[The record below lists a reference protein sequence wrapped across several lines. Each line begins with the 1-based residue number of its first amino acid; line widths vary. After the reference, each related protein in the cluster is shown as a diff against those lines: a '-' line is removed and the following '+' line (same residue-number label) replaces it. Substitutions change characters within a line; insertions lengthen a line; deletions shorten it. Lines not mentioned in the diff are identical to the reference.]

1 MSITKKIIITDT
13 NIITDLFNANI
24 LEEFINLDNV
34 YISDLVKND
43 EINNKTGNIE
53 MIKKFKTLPT
63 TNLQLLEVSK
73 ISAIEKKLST
83 YDLINFIIA
92 RDYEGIL
99 ATGDKRLKNF
109 SEHNGIE
116 VYRTLKI
123 IKLMYDKHKISKFKA
138 IKACQIIKAN
148 NKTRIPINDI
158 NILLENKDNKL
169 KFIIFGFRLYYS
181 CFIDKV
187 TFSLHRLKF
196 R

>member
-1 MSITKKIIITDT
+1 MNITKKIIITDT

-73 ISAIEKKLST
+73 ISTIEKKLST
-83 YDLINFIIA
+83 YDLINFIRA

-123 IKLMYDKHKISKFKA
+123 IKLMYDKHKLSKTKA
-138 IKACQIIKAN
+138 IKACQLLKTN

-158 NILLENKDNKL
+158 NAL
-169 KFIIFGFRLYYS
+169 
-181 CFIDKV
+181 IDKIKNN
-187 TFSLHRLKF
+187 L
-196 R
+196 